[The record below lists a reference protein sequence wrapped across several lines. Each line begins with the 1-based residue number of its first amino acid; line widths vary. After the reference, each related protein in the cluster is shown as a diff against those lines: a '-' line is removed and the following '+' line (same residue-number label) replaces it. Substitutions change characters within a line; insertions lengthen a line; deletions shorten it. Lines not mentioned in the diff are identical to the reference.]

1 MRSFVI
7 FKDSVIFSKNKIWD
21 IRDIKH
27 KCPDTEVEPMFLG
40 YVDVVFGHKKLQK
53 GIIINAE
60 NEADALERLN
70 KWMAKTGEYSSVA
83 KPPELSQIQ

>member
-7 FKDSVIFSKNKIWD
+7 FKDSVVFSKNKIWD
-21 IRDIKH
+21 IKDIKH
-27 KCPDTEVEPMFLG
+27 KCPETEVEPMFIA

-60 NEADALERLN
+60 NEAEALERLN
-70 KWMAKTGEYSSVA
+70 SWLEKTKEYSLAV
-83 KPPELSQIQ
+83 KRPELLQIQ